1 MGSHPHGA
9 QGDAITQFLL
19 LHDEGGSPE
28 TWAELIDVLEGRG
41 HTALALRLPGGRWDD
56 EVAFVHRHVVAPG
69 ETAVVGYGAG
79 GLLARGYA
87 TVHPGTLKGVATVAA
102 PAAPDDEPQSVGFDV
117 PGREPRIAV
126 ICEGDDV
133 VDYDE
138 QKRAAYEWRAQP
150 GSVPGG
156 HEAHRRHPALV
167 ATLLINW
174 LAPETT

>member
-9 QGDAITQFLL
+9 QGNAIAHFLL

-28 TWAELIDVLEGRG
+28 VWQELVEVLEGRG

-56 EVAFVHRHVVAPG
+56 EVAFVHGHVGSAG
-69 ETAVVGYGAG
+69 ETIVVGFGAG

-87 TVHPGTLKGVATVAA
+87 TVHPDTLKGVGTIAA
-102 PAAPDDEPQSVGFDV
+102 PAAPVDEPQSVAFDV
-117 PGREPRIAV
+117 PGSEPRIAV
-126 ICEGDDV
+126 ICEGDEV
-133 VDYDE
+133 LDYDV

-156 HEAHRRHPALV
+156 HDAHRRHPALV

-174 LAPETT
+174 LAPETA